1 MDMMY
6 ERLERMFRTK
16 KDFEKVF
23 TGMLG
28 EVILERMI
36 ERPVVVPELMKYKIV
51 WPDGKILFVRK
62 CGFRIVLDNMK
73 GFIVE
78 KKKWEH

>member
-6 ERLERMFRTK
+6 ECLERMFRTK
-16 KDFEKVF
+16 KDFEKFF

-28 EVILERMI
+28 DVILERMI

-51 WPDGKILFVRK
+51 CPDGKILFVRK

>member
-1 MDMMY
+1 MNMND
-6 ERLERMFRTK
+6 LERMFRTK

-36 ERPVVVPELMKYKIV
+36 ELPVVFPELMKYKIV
-51 WPDGKILFVRK
+51 WPDGKILFVRED
-62 CGFRIVLDNMK
+62 GLRIVLDNMK